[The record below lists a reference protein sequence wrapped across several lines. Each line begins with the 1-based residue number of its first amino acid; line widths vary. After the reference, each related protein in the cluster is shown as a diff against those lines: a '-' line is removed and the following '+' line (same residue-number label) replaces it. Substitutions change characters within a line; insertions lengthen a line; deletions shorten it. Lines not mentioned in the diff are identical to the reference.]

1 MNPLAHHRFGLSLIH
16 LTLVGSALNP
26 GLSAANLSAYAPI
39 FTRIQGPASIPAELS
54 NHAMFVNVMINHR
67 GPFRMLVDTGS
78 GITVVS
84 PAVAAAVDA
93 IAHPLSDD
101 RVYGENGFGH
111 FTDLH
116 PALLHSIELGG
127 VVFEGIGACVSDSFD
142 QDFQTDRQRVDGILG
157 FSLFD
162 DLYVGLDFPHRRL
175 LLSERWPA
183 SLPPIR
189 AQLPLQ
195 MEGDVPFVPVRIQGR
210 PIEVMIDSGSNNDLN
225 LPADF
230 ARELHWQSQP
240 KPGLLVAVLGEVG
253 RDTIGRLA
261 GNLRMGAARQ
271 PTPATSISN
280 GAPSVGVR
288 VLENF
293 CVLFHASEDKMWLCS
308 TAALPI
314 PSPVQYS
321 VGLSLISDPRGWR
334 IAGVIPGSPAE
345 EAHLNVGLLVTQI
358 EGRSARSWSRDQI
371 QKWIDSHPA
380 MTFAVADSAGERTLS
395 LRVWSLV
402 P

>member
-1 MNPLAHHRFGLSLIH
+1 
-16 LTLVGSALNP
+16 
-26 GLSAANLSAYAPI
+26 
-39 FTRIQGPASIPAELS
+39 
-54 NHAMFVNVMINHR
+54 
-67 GPFRMLVDTGS
+67 
-78 GITVVS
+78 
-84 PAVAAAVDA
+84 
-93 IAHPLSDD
+93 
-101 RVYGENGFGH
+101 
-111 FTDLH
+111 
-116 PALLHSIELGG
+116 
-127 VVFEGIGACVSDSFD
+127 
-142 QDFQTDRQRVDGILG
+142 
-157 FSLFD
+157 
-162 DLYVGLDFPHRRL
+162 
-175 LLSERWPA
+175 
-183 SLPPIR
+183 
-189 AQLPLQ
+189 
-195 MEGDVPFVPVRIQGR
+195 
-210 PIEVMIDSGSNNDLN
+210 MIDSGSNNDLN